1 MLMRALA
8 TFVVS
13 SEIVGGVAVLRLHVV
28 KARGVRHHKS
38 SSHAVSFADLEPW
51 GKRANIRH

>member
-8 TFVVS
+8 TFVVL

-28 KARGVRHHKS
+28 KARGVRNRNRLHVQS
-38 SSHAVSFADLEPW
+38 VLPIWNPGVSEQTFV
-51 GKRANIRH
+51 I